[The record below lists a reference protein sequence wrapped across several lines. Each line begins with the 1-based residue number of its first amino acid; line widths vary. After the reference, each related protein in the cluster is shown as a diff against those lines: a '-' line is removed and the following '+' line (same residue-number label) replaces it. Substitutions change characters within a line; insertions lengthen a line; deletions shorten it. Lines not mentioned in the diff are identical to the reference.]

1 MESEPKPFTRISQ
14 GKNKHTKT
22 EEKPIKTN
30 MNEEIKST
38 INKVKQSR
46 NISLEQLKL
55 LLEINDDE
63 VVRFMREEAVKV
75 CQKTYGNQ
83 VFIRGLI
90 EFTNFCKNDCYYC
103 GIRRSNSQADRYRL
117 TKEQMLD
124 CCASGYELGFR
135 TFVLQGGEDGYFTDD
150 KICDLVSA
158 IKEKYPDCAVTL
170 SIGEKSKES
179 YKRYF
184 DAGADRYLLR
194 HETADEAHYKKLHPE
209 EMSLAHR
216 KQCLWDLKEI
226 GYQVGCGFMVGSP
239 GQTVETLYED
249 LQFIRELQ
257 PHMVGIGPFISQKD
271 TPFADKASGTMEQ
284 TLKLLA
290 IIRLIQPHVLLPA
303 TTALGTIHPK
313 GRELGILSGANV
325 VMPNLSPVNVR
336 EKYKLYDNKICTGDE
351 AAECRYC
358 MEKRM
363 KSIGYEVAVSRG
375 DYIE

>member
-63 VVRFMREEAVKV
+63 GVRFIREEAVKV

-358 MEKRM
+358 MENRM